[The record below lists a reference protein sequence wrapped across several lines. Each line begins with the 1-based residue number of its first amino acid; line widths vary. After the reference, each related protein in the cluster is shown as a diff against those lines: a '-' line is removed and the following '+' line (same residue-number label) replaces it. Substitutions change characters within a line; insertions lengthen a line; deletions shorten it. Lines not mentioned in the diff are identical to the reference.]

1 MATLPSIQRRAEA
14 VDRRLVLI
22 VEDDEGVSSL
32 LSTLLD
38 ERGYHTVV
46 ARTGR
51 AALRLARQRK
61 PQLITLDLGLP
72 GLDGRAV
79 LERLKSDPATRDV
92 PVVVISAYTQILP
105 AGERKKLA
113 YLLGKPFELAEVL
126 EIIQATVG
134 NPYL

>member
-1 MATLPSIQRRAEA
+1 MAFSPATQPRSEPENRRTI
-14 VDRRLVLI
+14 LI

-32 LSTLLD
+32 LATLLG
-38 ERGYHTVV
+38 ELGYRSLV

-51 AALRLARQRK
+51 AALRMARELR
-61 PQLITLDLGLP
+61 PHLITLDLGLP

-79 LERLKSDPATRDV
+79 LERLKADPATREI

-113 YLLGKPFELAEVL
+113 YLLGKPFEVAEVL
-126 EIIQATVG
+126 EVIRATVG